1 MHCANSTHTAAGE
14 LYDGSQHH
22 GFVRTPD
29 GTLTQFDPDG
39 GTYTD
44 VTAINDSGTATG
56 TSQFGSI
63 GEGFIRTAD
72 GTISTFAAGR
82 SADNTIPRS
91 INKAGTIVGNYRNAD
106 GRYHGFVRAPD
117 GTITIVDHKSQPSS
131 GTVLDSVNDKGQAT
145 GVFELNGEYV
155 GFVWKP

>member
-14 LYDGSQHH
+14 LYDGSQYH
-22 GFVRTPD
+22 GFVRTAD

-72 GTISTFAAGR
+72 RTISTFAAGR

-91 INKAGTIVGNYRNAD
+91 INKAAGTIVGNYRNAD
-106 GRYHGFVRAPD
+106 GSYHGFVRPMARSRSS
-117 GTITIVDHKSQPSS
+117 TISLNRRP
-131 GTVLDSVNDKGQAT
+131 VLDSVNDKGQAT

-155 GFVWKP
+155 RFVWKP